1 MPPQDPHT
9 PPIALVMVG
18 LPARGK
24 TYISRKISRYLSW
37 LGYQTRVFNVGNYR
51 RARLGAAQAHAFFD
65 PTNAEG
71 VEARR
76 QLAMAALRD
85 MLKWLKGG
93 GQVGIYDAT
102 NTTRGRRRLVLEE
115 CDKAGV
121 QVVFVESIC
130 DSAVVEANIREVKLG
145 SPDYVDMTPEEA
157 AEDFR
162 ARIAHY
168 ERSYEPL
175 DDPEL
180 AYVKLIDVGR
190 QVVVNGVEGYL
201 CARLVFFLMNI
212 HTDRRTIW
220 LTRHGE
226 SEYNV
231 ENRIG
236 GDPELTALGKGYAKN
251 LAAYIQE
258 RVPTQQEFV
267 LWTSTLRRTW
277 HTAEP
282 IGREVTQW
290 RVLDEI
296 DAGECDGM
304 TYDEIRRERPEEF
317 RARAEDKLRYRYP
330 RGESYSDVIQR
341 LEPVI
346 VELERQKQ
354 PVLVVSHQGIIRGLY
369 GYLIGRPQEEC
380 PHIQIPLHTLI
391 EMTPTAYGYEER
403 RIKLGPELG

>member
-1 MPPQDPHT
+1 MLPQDLHA
-9 PPIALVMVG
+9 PPLALVMVG

-51 RARLGAAQAHAFFD
+51 RARLGAAQVHAFFD
-65 PTNAEG
+65 PANPTG
-71 VEARR
+71 SEARR

-85 MLKWLKGG
+85 MLKWLKSG

-102 NTTRGRRRLVLEE
+102 NTTRERRRVVLEE
-115 CDKAGV
+115 CAKAGV
-121 QVVFVESIC
+121 QVVFIESIC
-130 DSAVVEANIREVKLG
+130 DAAVVEANIREVKLG
-145 SPDYVDMTPEEA
+145 SPDYVDTTPDQA
-157 AEDFR
+157 VNDFR

-180 AYVKLIDVGR
+180 SYVKLIDVGR

-212 HTDRRTIW
+212 HTDRRSIW

-226 SEYNV
+226 SEYNGQ
-231 ENRIG
+231 NRIG
-236 GDPELTALGKGYAKN
+236 GDPELTALGRGYARN
-251 LAAYIQE
+251 LANYMRG
-258 RVPTQQEFV
+258 RVPEHEPLV
-267 LWTSTLRRTW
+267 VWTSTLRRTW
-277 HTAEP
+277 QTAEP
-282 IGREVTQW
+282 VGREPLQW
-290 RVLDEI
+290 RALDEI

-304 TYDEIRRERPEEF
+304 TYDEIRRERPDEF
-317 RARAEDKLRYRYP
+317 RARADDKLRYRYP
-330 RGESYSDVIQR
+330 RGESYADVILR
-341 LEPVI
+341 LEPII
-346 VELERQKQ
+346 VELERQKA
-354 PVLVVSHQGIIRGLY
+354 PLLVISHQGIIRGLY

-403 RIKLGPELG
+403 RVKLGPEVS